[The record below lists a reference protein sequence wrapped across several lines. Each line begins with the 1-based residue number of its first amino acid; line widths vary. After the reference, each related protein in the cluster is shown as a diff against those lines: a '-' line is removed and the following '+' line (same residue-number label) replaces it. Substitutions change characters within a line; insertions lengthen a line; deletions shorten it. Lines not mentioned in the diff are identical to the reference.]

1 MKRTIFAETNQAMFT
16 FLTQRLITKRDFYY
30 GALVPSSITA
40 YNYST
45 KLGRKPYNGEM
56 RKIYNNF
63 VIALLHNKFNLQR
76 DKFTNYA
83 EIIKFLEQFQGDRL
97 FSGAYIS
104 KLKSHGMLEKVPLN
118 DKSVEFINYVKKEFP
133 DFDDTSFVFSKS
145 VRKLPL
151 KSYSPAPSDTK
162 EEVKSPSRFGFSNML
177 PLQSSLLHFYR
188 TRVAYLFFTLPY
200 FILLFMAIK
209 DNPSDVYTYINEFEV
224 ELAKYKDPGVRPDS
238 SRDLYTGDYF
248 EFLTNASA
256 NTHPEAA
263 LMDPFKCSEDVK
275 VPTESPTYNKKS
287 S

>member
-1 MKRTIFAETNQAMFT
+1 MKRTIFAGTNQAMFT
-16 FLTQRLITKRDFYY
+16 FLTQRLITKRDLYY
-30 GALVPSSITA
+30 GAYVPSSITA

-63 VIALLHNKFNLQR
+63 VIALLHNKFNLQK
-76 DKFTNYA
+76 DKFSNYA

-97 FSGAYIS
+97 FSGAYLS
-104 KLKSHGMLEKVPLN
+104 KLKHHGMLEKVPLT

-133 DFDDTSFVFSKS
+133 DFDETRFVFNKS

-151 KSYSPAPSDTK
+151 KSYSPVSINTK
-162 EEVKSPSRFGFSNML
+162 EVKSPSRSDFSNML

-188 TRVAYLFFTLPY
+188 TCIIYLFFILPY
-200 FILLFMAIK
+200 FILLFMTIK
-209 DNPSDVYTYINEFEV
+209 DNPSEVYTYINEFEV
-224 ELAKYKDPGVRPDS
+224 ELAKYKDPGIRPDS

-256 NTHPEAA
+256 STSSEAA
-263 LMDPFKCSEDVK
+263 LGDPFKYSEDVK
-275 VPTESPTYNKKS
+275 MRTESPLDKKKS